1 MQIMSNHTPGLW
13 SISNDAVPDG
23 IVQNTIYSES
33 TGSRI
38 ATVFQTEDNSLLIA
52 AAPLL
57 LACLVQCMDELA
69 YYALDDMKVWDTA
82 TQDVFQECREAVAAA
97 GGSFDA

>member
-1 MQIMSNHTPGLW
+1 MSNHTPGLW

-23 IVQNTIYSES
+23 IVQKTIYSET

-57 LACLVQCMDELA
+57 LANLIACMHEFV
-69 YYALDDMKVWDTA
+69 Y
-82 TQDVFQECREAVAAA
+82 
-97 GGSFDA
+97 

>member
-1 MQIMSNHTPGLW
+1 MQIMSNHTPGTW

-23 IVQNTIYSES
+23 IVQKTIYSES

-38 ATVFQTEDNSLLIA
+38 ATVFQTKGNSLLIA

-57 LACLVQCMDELA
+57 LENLISCMHELI
-69 YYALDDMKVWDTA
+69 YYAPDDMKVWDTA